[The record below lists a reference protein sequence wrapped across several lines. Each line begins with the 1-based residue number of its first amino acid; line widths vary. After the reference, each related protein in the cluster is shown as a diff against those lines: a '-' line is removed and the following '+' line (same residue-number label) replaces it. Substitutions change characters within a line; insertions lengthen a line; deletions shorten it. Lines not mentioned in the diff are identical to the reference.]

1 MGGIATHHADLAIIT
16 SDNPRSEDPLG
27 IIEDIKKGINGKPHK
42 VIENRKDAIFEAVR
56 LAGENDVLLVAGKG
70 HEDYQIIGSNK
81 YHFSD
86 REVIEEALNVAP

>member
-1 MGGIATHHADLAIIT
+1 MGGIATNHADLAIIT
-16 SDNPRSEDPLG
+16 SDNPRSEDPLR

-42 VIENRKDAIFEAVR
+42 VIENRKEAIFEAVK

-70 HEDYQIIGSNK
+70 HEDYQIIGNNT

-86 REVIEEALNVAP
+86 REVIEEALNVAS